1 MALEKG
7 IPGSQHNYYYNMEDP
22 IYGEWGASGTL
33 GAQGQY
39 ASVEY
44 GHVARGIAGNS
55 FYGINGLLPEDV
67 KPGEDYKVSV
77 VFNRPQT
84 VLENANL
91 SLACVIIDAATGK
104 VLNADSIHELQI
116 TDAEINGIDSISSE
130 GADVRFTSF
139 SGTVYANMA
148 SLTAWRSLHTSGR
161 ACGQRRSIRSLYS
174 EGVRRQRRCGHCK
187 DDCEIKQD
195 HCEIKG
201 RDSRPF

>member
-1 MALEKG
+1 
-7 IPGSQHNYYYNMEDP
+7 MEDP

-55 FYGINGLLPEDV
+55 FYGINGLLPKDV

-116 TDAEINGIDSISSE
+116 TDAEINGIDSLSLLKEQMSVSHRSPE
-130 GADVRFTSF
+130 LSTP
-139 SGTVYANMA
+139 TA
-148 SLTAWRSLHTSGR
+148 SLTAWRSTHFR
-161 ACGQRRSIRSLYS
+161 ARVWPTKVYPVFI
-174 EGVRRQRRCGHCK
+174 
-187 DDCEIKQD
+187 
-195 HCEIKG
+195 
-201 RDSRPF
+201 